1 MDVAGVKD
9 RDVTH
14 LVRGH
19 GEYCVVME
27 YVLQTDGFGLLRDVG
42 MEEEESADKRRRH
55 HDNDGNECGSN
66 V

>member
-1 MDVAGVKD
+1 M
-9 RDVTH
+9 
-14 LVRGH
+14 
-19 GEYCVVME
+19 VME
-27 YVLQTDGFGLLRDVG
+27 YVLQTNGFGLLRDAA